1 MKHFTKIRDALPVLS
16 ALDSSVR
23 IRMIELLLEKGP
35 LYLDYF
41 AKDLNISNAAVTKHI
56 RILLDADIIQ
66 ISTASGIRGSKKMCS
81 LNMNKLI
88 VDFEDVKLPK
98 NIYAFDIPIG
108 DYIKYDIA
116 PTCGMA
122 TIEHCLGEFDN
133 PKYFSFP
140 EHHKASVLWFKRGFL
155 EYMIPNPTK
164 IDEDIQELQISME
177 IASEAPGFSS
187 NYPSDINFFIN
198 GVALGFWTTPGEFND
213 RKGNLTPNWWFPNLG
228 QYGQLK
234 MLSINHK
241 GTFMDGL
248 LISTIKLNDLNIRLN
263 NQITFRIEV
272 SEESKNVGG
281 LTLFGKGFGDYN
293 SGIEVQIVMNS

>member
-1 MKHFTKIRDALPVLS
+1 MKHFTKLRDALPTLS

-41 AKDLNISNAAVTKHI
+41 AKDLDITNSAVTKHI
-56 RILLDADIIQ
+56 KILLDADIIT
-66 ISTASGIRGSKKMCS
+66 ITTASGIRGSKKMCS
-81 LNMNKLI
+81 LKMSKLL
-88 VDFEDVKLPK
+88 VDFQTNKLPK

-108 DYIKYDIA
+108 DYIKYQIA

-122 TIEHCLGEFDN
+122 TVEHCLGEFDN

-140 EHHKASVLWFKRGFL
+140 EHHKASILWFKTGFL

-164 IDEDIQELQISME
+164 IDEAIQELQITME

-187 NYPSDINFFIN
+187 NYPSDIHFLIN
-198 GVALGFWTTPGEFND
+198 GVDLGFWTTPGEFND
-213 RKGNLTPNWWFPNLG
+213 RKGNLTPSWWFPNLG

-234 MLSINHK
+234 MLSINNK

-248 LISTIKLNDLNIRLN
+248 LISNTKLNDLNVKLN
-263 NQITFRIEV
+263 NQITFRVEV
-272 SEESKNVGG
+272 NPKAKNVGG

-293 SGIEVQIVMNS
+293 AGIEVQIVMVS